1 MSQAKDMRKALFS
14 ALRIYL
20 VYILTPGFLM
30 MVGMMLRRTDMTSEQ
45 FFAESGNFYTVA
57 GFALALLLIRRRC
70 RKKGLSFT
78 EEASLSVRNV
88 NWKKGLGL
96 LGAGIGLSL
105 FVSSV
110 LTLLPDSWMAGYTD
124 SSESI
129 FKGPDQIL
137 AVLGVTFAAPV
148 MEEMIFRGFILN
160 RLLKGFSDAAAVVI
174 TAVLFSL
181 LHVNPIWILYSFL
194 LGILL
199 GHFAMQEENTLYP
212 ILLHVGFNVLS
223 IPLNIM
229 NHIES
234 AREVLFQ
241 SPLLIV
247 LYGMIGLCAAV
258 LLLRKYYKK
267 EEPLW

>member
-1 MSQAKDMRKALFS
+1 MSQAKDMRKALFG

-30 MVGMMLRRTDMTSEQ
+30 MVGMMLRRTDMTAEQ

-70 RKKGLSFT
+70 RKKGLSFM

-96 LGAGIGLSL
+96 LGTGIGLSL

-110 LTLLPDSWMAGYTD
+110 LTLLPDAWMAGYTD

-129 FKGPDQIL
+129 FEGPDQIL
-137 AVLGVTFAAPV
+137 AVLGVTLAAPV

-160 RLLKGFSDAAAVVI
+160 RLLGGFSDAAAVVI
-174 TAVLFSL
+174 TAALFSL